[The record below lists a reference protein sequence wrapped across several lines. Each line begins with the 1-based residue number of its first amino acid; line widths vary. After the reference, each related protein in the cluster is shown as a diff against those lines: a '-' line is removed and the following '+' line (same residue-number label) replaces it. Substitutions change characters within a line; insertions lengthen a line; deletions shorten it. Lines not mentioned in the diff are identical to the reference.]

1 MNYNEDSMEVET
13 GDDDYKFDLMN
24 DDELISLIT
33 ELEIDIEII
42 DDHYSEAI
50 RESLSIEGM
59 ADRFNDIRFEKINEK
74 KDLIKA
80 IKKELQD
87 RQNMRNN
94 SISKRSRSGNDY
106 YDYYSKRKRGGYKGG
121 NRIETINNRIRTLLE
136 ALINDEVRET
146 MNNYNSNIET
156 NVTGDRIVDQLGM
169 ERERYNYLENETR
182 DIITRL
188 DEGVLRDMYSTQL
201 EEIYKIKALIE
212 LLLLKIALKE
222 HEIKVETLGKRS
234 YEGDGSDGTSKRR
247 YVNGGKRKGK
257 TKRKVLKKK
266 KTKRKQLKNRKTK
279 RNKK

>member
-1 MNYNEDSMEVET
+1 
-13 GDDDYKFDLMN
+13 
-24 DDELISLIT
+24 
-33 ELEIDIEII
+33 
-42 DDHYSEAI
+42 
-50 RESLSIEGM
+50 
-59 ADRFNDIRFEKINEK
+59 
-74 KDLIKA
+74 
-80 IKKELQD
+80 
-87 RQNMRNN
+87 
-94 SISKRSRSGNDY
+94 
-106 YDYYSKRKRGGYKGG
+106 
-121 NRIETINNRIRTLLE
+121 
-136 ALINDEVRET
+136 

-156 NVTGDRIVDQLGM
+156 NVTGDRIVDQLGR

-188 DEGVLRDMYSTQL
+188 DQGVLRDMYSTQL

-222 HEIKVETLGKRS
+222 HEIKVETVGKRS